1 MPCDGA
7 RTGARFQQTVS
18 AAHRSR
24 IQLLDKLVIDVA
36 VVSPSWLRQGEI
48 MARYQREIAI
58 QEAIRQQDV
67 IIAHDEILKVV
78 QVNLLEKLI
87 QQEEFW

>member
-1 MPCDGA
+1 MERKQRSDFNKPCPPRIDP
-7 RTGARFQQTVS
+7 
-18 AAHRSR
+18 
-24 IQLLDKLVIDVA
+24 IQLLDKPVIDVA

-58 QEAIRQQDV
+58 QEAIRQLDV

-78 QVNLLEKLI
+78 QVNLLEKLV

>member
-1 MPCDGA
+1 MTCDG
-7 RTGARFQQTVS
+7 RDKQGSDFNEPCPPRIDP
-18 AAHRSR
+18 

-58 QEAIRQQDV
+58 QEAIRQLDV

-78 QVNLLEKLI
+78 QVDCLRS
-87 QQEEFW
+87 